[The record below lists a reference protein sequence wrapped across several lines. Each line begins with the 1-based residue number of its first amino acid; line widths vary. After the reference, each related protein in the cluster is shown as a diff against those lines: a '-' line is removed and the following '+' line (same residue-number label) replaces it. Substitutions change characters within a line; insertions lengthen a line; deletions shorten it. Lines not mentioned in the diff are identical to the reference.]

1 MSASLNCKQIN
12 KDIFCST
19 VNHLDLADKF
29 MHKWNMHHS
38 IVIIILSKYF
48 IIALN
53 RRNARIHKTYCLI
66 NDGCYLP
73 MRSSSICTKK
83 TSVYILTVLRKRPK
97 FWRESLR
104 GVKLVKNF
112 NIIQF
117 GFSMMWRIVR
127 ISEAVTTFSLICII
141 LHIILSLIQ

>member
-38 IVIIILSKYF
+38 VVIIILSK
-48 IIALN
+48 
-53 RRNARIHKTYCLI
+53 RNARIHKTYCLI

-117 GFSMMWRIVR
+117 GFSMMWRIMQ
-127 ISEAVTTFSLICII
+127 ISEAVITFSLICII
-141 LHIILSLIQ
+141 LHNILSLIQ